1 MKHMLLSLLM
11 STIAFIV
18 AIVIGNDEGI
28 MITSGIF
35 MLWSI
40 VYCIWAIVLLKIM
53 RGKIRKGFVEIE
65 KSLPELQFKFSELC

>member
-1 MKHMLLSLLM
+1 MKHMLLTLLM
-11 STIAFIV
+11 LTIAFIV
-18 AIVIGNDEGI
+18 AIVIGNGEGI

-40 VYCIWAIVLLKIM
+40 VYCIWAIILLKTM